1 MEHTNIAMLFFSRV
15 IGIKDGCVSIS
26 EEDYALENTGKSVKG
41 FQTNEAPLADIL
53 LYLKEH
59 GNQRLDRI
67 YCLVTKETM
76 SIEEGGEDKGITVKE
91 SGKEDRFYDSQFDF
105 WKHRMMERFPELT
118 EKIFVPWPLKY
129 DESKE
134 PAVSTIK
141 GQVAALAD
149 RIKKDY
155 AAGLQS
161 DTFHIYADITG
172 GPRHVNM
179 LMSSVIRFLQYD
191 GMHLEKMVYS
201 DRKILSTS
209 NKVFDVLE
217 VERLYTLIA
226 GADAFIKYGSSAA
239 IEEYFGYD
247 AVSETIPDKPE
258 SQRLAAVLRDM
269 RQFSDAIQI
278 CQTSKIPKALAD
290 LKESLDLF
298 SEIPSESRTAE
309 DRMFAQLLDTI
320 KAGYHEIFPHE
331 GMDKCDQYLAIIRW
345 CKSKG
350 LLQQAMTLCTEWIPV
365 YMVDKGI
372 CAPKDKKIAEA
383 TVSNMHPGWKQ
394 NFIITPAGYKAEAE
408 KYKLTVKANGKDGDS
423 ILKKYEELCAKALK
437 KALDEE
443 PDFAPLPK
451 VLNNEENRNMLRAVS
466 KMKRCVLAFKMASGS
481 SDERLRKAF
490 SQDKETLDVLKAA
503 VENINKKNA
512 QKSNKTAWSL
522 ESFMDGNNWQG
533 NIIGQF
539 SSIKGT
545 TILGQL
551 LGIQPLSK
559 EPLKES
565 SSAVDKWDSVEELWR
580 QMMGADPII
589 VYPGDGEY
597 TLKCLKAYYRLR
609 NERNQI
615 NHATEKNLLTR
626 RDVEA
631 LVTNCLDTLNEKC
644 DA

>member
-1 MEHTNIAMLFFSRV
+1 MGEANIAMLFFSKV

-76 SIEEGGEDKGITVKE
+76 STKRDGEDKGITVKAD
-91 SGKEDRFYDSQFDF
+91 GKEDRFYDSQFDF
-105 WKHRMMERFPELT
+105 WNHRMMERFPELT
-118 EKIFVPWPLKY
+118 EEIFVPWPLKY

-161 DTFHIYADITG
+161 DTIHIYADITG

-331 GMDKCDQYLAIIRW
+331 GMDKCDQYLAIISW

-383 TVSNMHPGWKQ
+383 IVSNMHPGWKQ
-394 NFIITPAGYKAEAE
+394 NFIIQPAGYKAEAE

-423 ILKKYEELCAKALK
+423 ILKKYEEMCAKALTT
-437 KALDEE
+437 ALDES
-443 PDFAPLPK
+443 PDFSLLPK
-451 VLNNEENRNMLRAVS
+451 VLDNKGNRNMLRAVS
-466 KMKRCVLAFKMASGS
+466 QIRRCVLAFQLATGKN
-481 SDERLRKAF
+481 DDRLMKAF
-490 SQDKETLDVLKAA
+490 SKNEETLDILKTA
-503 VENINKKNA
+503 VENINKKNE
-512 QKSNKTAWSL
+512 KKRNKTVWSL
-522 ESFMDGNNWQG
+522 GALLDDDNWYSK
-533 NIIGQF
+533 IKGQF
-539 SSIKGT
+539 ISIKGT
-545 TILGQL
+545 TILRQF
-551 LGIQPLSK
+551 LGIQPLSA
-559 EPLKES
+559 ESPEENS
-565 SSAVDKWDSVEELWR
+565 SSGDKWASMEELWR
-580 QMMGADPII
+580 QMMCPEPII

-615 NHATEKNLLTR
+615 NHATEHNILNR
-626 RDVEA
+626 GDVEK
-631 LVTNCLDTLNEKC
+631 LISDCLDVLSERIN
-644 DA
+644 

>member
-1 MEHTNIAMLFFSRV
+1 LGHTNIAMLFFSKV
-15 IGIKDGCVSIS
+15 SGIKDSCVSIS

-67 YCLVTKETM
+67 YCLVTKETL
-76 SIEEGGEDKGITVKE
+76 STKRDGEDQGITVKE
-91 SGKEDRFYDSQFDF
+91 NGKEDRFYDSQFDF
-105 WKHRMMERFPELT
+105 WKHRTMERFPELT
-118 EKIFVPWPLKY
+118 DEIFVPWLLKY

-155 AAGLQS
+155 SAGLQS

-217 VERLYTLIA
+217 IERLYTLIA

-258 SQRLAAVLRDM
+258 SQRLATVLRDM

-290 LKESLDLF
+290 LKESLDSF

-331 GMDKCDQYLAIIRW
+331 GMDNCDQYLAIIRW

-383 TVSNMHPGWKQ
+383 TISNMHPGWKQ
-394 NFIITPAGYKAEAE
+394 NFIIQPNEYIEAVKKVQISKCKE
-408 KYKLTVKANGKDGDS
+408 QCRKVIFAALDGTVDMSLMPERLNTIENKKMLEAISGIRLL
-423 ILKKYEELCAKALK
+423 ILKFSATNGSNAERLNKTFEKNE
-437 KALDEE
+437 DIR
-443 PDFAPLPK
+443 K
-451 VLNNEENRNMLRAVS
+451 VLEEFVVKGL
-466 KMKRCVLAFKMASGS
+466 
-481 SDERLRKAF
+481 
-490 SQDKETLDVLKAA
+490 
-503 VENINKKNA
+503 NKKGNKQRA
-512 QKSNKTAWSL
+512 FVSLLENKNYMKLIQDQLLKSEGN
-522 ESFMDGNNWQG
+522 SFLSW
-533 NIIGQF
+533 
-539 SSIKGT
+539 
-545 TILGQL
+545 ILGFR
-551 LGIQPLSK
+551 PFAK
-559 EPLKES
+559 EESSANVEKKWKTVERNWRKLMDTAQIIVCPESEDYTLRCLKE
-565 SSAVDKWDSVEELWR
+565 
-580 QMMGADPII
+580 
-589 VYPGDGEY
+589 
-597 TLKCLKAYYRLR
+597 YYLLR

-626 RDVEA
+626 NDVEN
-631 LVTNCLDTLNEKC
+631 LITNCLDALNENKRE
-644 DA
+644 A